1 MIPTPP
7 LPEPARNISYP
18 KIAERQLSNGLGV
31 IVIREDHLP
40 KVSVKLALPV
50 GRVHNPDRNLA
61 LLQLAVELIKEG
73 THQRSSREISELM
86 DQLAI
91 HYESDLSLEN
101 VLLSFEVLENHRE
114 PAVELFSDM
123 VCHPSFP
130 EEELDRL
137 KVRWRS
143 TPAGPAFS
151 ARFFGPGTH
160 LSFPLSG
167 TIPMPSSAFPSST
180 WRAPSETPP
189 RRSIV
194 PIFSP
199 VRHF

>member
-1 MIPTPP
+1 
-7 LPEPARNISYP
+7 
-18 KIAERQLSNGLGV
+18 
-31 IVIREDHLP
+31 
-40 KVSVKLALPV
+40 
-50 GRVHNPDRNLA
+50 
-61 LLQLAVELIKEG
+61 
-73 THQRSSREISELM
+73 M

-114 PAVELFSDM
+114 PALELFSDM

-143 TPAGPAFS
+143 NLLDQRSQPGFLAQERIFHSLYPGHPYAKFS
-151 ARFFGPGTH
+151 IPIQH
-160 LSFPLSG
+160 LE
-167 TIPMPSSAFPSST
+167 SAQRDT
-180 WRAPSETPP
+180 TEEIY
-189 RRSIV
+189 RSH
-194 PIFSP
+194 FLP